1 MTRSKVA
8 LPSVGT
14 GCASPFGLLKPQS
27 APYTD
32 VSSSSERIS
41 LTPLCDA
48 NDSHV
53 FTLCW
58 VLPFQSLLFYWGS
71 IWTIQADEAE
81 PENCVSGISM

>member
-1 MTRSKVA
+1 
-8 LPSVGT
+8 
-14 GCASPFGLLKPQS
+14 
-27 APYTD
+27 
-32 VSSSSERIS
+32 
-41 LTPLCDA
+41 
-48 NDSHV
+48 V